1 MRQLMPAQG
10 SDDVDLDE
18 LYWTTDVGRQQVRG
32 VMVASA
38 DGAAQAGGRAQGLS
52 GPMDTTLFAV
62 LRGQADV
69 ILVGRAT
76 VLVEEYA
83 GEQPSAERRLRRR
96 ARSLCAAPPIAVV
109 TGTCDLD
116 PASALFT
123 HTEVRPMVITRHAA
137 PKDRVAAL
145 AEVADIIMA
154 GDDEVDLPAALDAL
168 ADRGLRRV
176 SCEGGPRLLAQVA
189 AADRLDELSLTL
201 SPLLIGGPALR
212 ILNGPLLDPPTR
224 LSLTQVL
231 EDDGFLF
238 LRYLRQEAAAT
249 SRSRSEPARS

>member
-1 MRQLMPAQG
+1 MRQLIPAPG
-10 SDDVDLDE
+10 SDHVDLDE
-18 LYWTTDVGRQQVRG
+18 GYWTTDVGRQQVRG

-38 DGAAQAGGRAQGLS
+38 DGAAQARGRAQGLS
-52 GPMDTTLFAV
+52 GPMDTRLFAV

-69 ILVGRAT
+69 ILVGRTT
-76 VLVEEYA
+76 VLVEGYA

-96 ARSLCAAPPIAVV
+96 ARSMSDAPTIAVV

-116 PASALFT
+116 PASAFFT
-123 HTEVRPMVITRHAA
+123 HTVVKPIVVTRHGA
-137 PKDRVAAL
+137 PEDRVAAL

-154 GDDEVDLPAALDAL
+154 GEDEVDLPAALVAL

-189 AADRLDELSLTL
+189 AADRLDELCLTL
-201 SPLLIGGPALR
+201 SPLLVGGTAMR
-212 ILNGPLLDPPTR
+212 ILNGPLLDPPTP
-224 LSLTQVL
+224 LSLALVL

-238 LRYLRQEAAAT
+238 LRYLRQRAT
-249 SRSRSEPARS
+249 CRSRST